1 MQYLPLVYAS
11 LLFIIADYSLDGYRY
26 LMVVRTAGYLSLLAM
41 VVRTAG
47 YLSLLAMAVSLYFG
61 LTIAIGVDMPTG
73 TKVALIW
80 VCCSYIHALAS
91 VAKLHFYKMQNKGLD
106 NEHVRLMLTFYLSNI
121 KKAMKTSMFAT
132 VVACLVILA

>member
-41 VVRTAG
+41 
-47 YLSLLAMAVSLYFG
+47 AVSLYFG

-80 VCCSYIHALAS
+80 ACCSYIHTLAS
-91 VAKLHFYKMQNKGLD
+91 VAKLHFYKMQNKGLG
-106 NEHVRLMLTFYLSNI
+106 NGHVGLMLAFYLSNI
-121 KKAMKTSMFAT
+121 KKAMKTSMLAT
-132 VVACLVILA
+132 VVACLVILV